1 MSLFQ
6 RIRKT
11 AVSKKTY
18 TGYEDRLHRQRIP
31 SIVYD
36 INDHSVY
43 DEKNYITTTYKH
55 ENKSEKGRL
64 TQAIG

>member
-1 MSLFQ
+1 MLSMSLFQ

-18 TGYEDRLHRQRIP
+18 TGYDDRLHRQRIP

-43 DEKNYITTTYKH
+43 NEKKLYHDDVQT
-55 ENKSEKGRL
+55 
-64 TQAIG
+64 